1 MKKFLVSLL
10 AIAVALFALSC
21 GGGSGSSSSS
31 SSDKKTVGVLMPT
44 ESLQRWNQDGANM
57 KKELEAAGYNVI
69 LQYANND
76 SATQA
81 NQLENMVTQGVDV
94 LVIASIDG
102 SVLGGPLQNAADAGI
117 PAIAYDRLIMNTPNI
132 DYYATFDNYQ
142 VGAIQGSFI
151 EDQLG
156 LKGGA
161 GPFNIELFTGA
172 PDDNNCHFFF
182 GGAMDILR
190 PYIESGKLVVRS
202 GQTEFAQVATENWK
216 SEVAQARMDNLLTAN
231 YAAGAPLHAILSAN
245 DSIAVGVVAA
255 LKGSG
260 YGSGK
265 EFPILTGQDAD
276 KPNVIAIINGEQSM
290 SVFKDTRLLASQ
302 VVKMV
307 DAILSGTEVPV
318 NDTSTYNNG
327 VKNVPSY
334 LLKPLYV
341 DVNNYEELLIDTG
354 YYSASDIAG

>member
-10 AIAVALFALSC
+10 AVAMVLFSLSC
-21 GGGSGSSSSS
+21 GGGSGSS
-31 SSDKKTVGVLMPT
+31 DVQTVGVLMPT
-44 ESLQRWNQDGANM
+44 ESLQRWNQDGSNM
-57 KKELEAAGYNVI
+57 KKELEAAGYKVL

-76 SATQA
+76 SAMQA
-81 NQLENMVTQGVDV
+81 SQLENMVTQGVDI

-142 VGAIQGSFI
+142 VGVIQGSFI
-151 EDQLG
+151 EEQLG
-156 LKGGA
+156 LKEGK

-172 PDDNNCHFFF
+172 PDDNNCVFFF

-190 PYIESGKLVVRS
+190 PYIENGQLVVKS
-202 GQTEFAQVATENWK
+202 GQVNFTEVATENWK

-231 YAAGAPLHAILSAN
+231 YADGTPLHAILSAN
-245 DSIAVGVVAA
+245 DSVAIGVMAA

-260 YGSGK
+260 YGSASK
-265 EFPILTGQDAD
+265 PFPILTGQDAD
-276 KPNVIAIINGEQSM
+276 KPNVVAIVNDEQSM
-290 SVFKDTRLLASQ
+290 SVFKDTRSLASQ

-307 DAILSGTEVPV
+307 DAVLQGKEVPV
-318 NDTSTYNNG
+318 NDTDTYNNN
-327 VKNVPSY
+327 VKQVPSY
-334 LLKPLYV
+334 LLKPVYV
-341 DVNNYEELLIDTG
+341 DKNNYKELLIDTG
-354 YYSASDIAG
+354 YYTAADVAAN